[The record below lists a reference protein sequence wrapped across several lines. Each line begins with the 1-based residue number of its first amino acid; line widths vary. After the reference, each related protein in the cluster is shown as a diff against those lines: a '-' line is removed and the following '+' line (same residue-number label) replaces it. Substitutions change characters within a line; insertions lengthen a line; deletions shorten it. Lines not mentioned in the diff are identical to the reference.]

1 MTSPTH
7 VTDLNGDVRAPMH
20 PEPFEN
26 LDRIAT
32 VEMRTQGMPAGVVR
46 RLYAA
51 SRTAGPLCE
60 ELARPLLEVQGRVAI
75 LTGIILDGLPHG
87 EVDGP
92 IGASVLAQTLER
104 LDIPA
109 DVIVPEEMLDVMTAI
124 RTALGAEFEMRTQ
137 ARRADGYAAAIS
149 IEKLGRNARGVAH
162 TVLGAPL
169 DQGFEADDLIE
180 ELNGAGRL
188 TLGIGDGGNEIGFG
202 RMYAA
207 ARNVVPKGMAC
218 GCPCGNGIVTSTATQ
233 MLFPAAVSNHGAYAV
248 AGALAVLA
256 GRPDIFPFPDAVGSA
271 IEASVAAGCR
281 DGGTFY
287 PRVLADDGIPL
298 EAVKAVVA
306 VMRTIVFQNFRRS
319 PRHG

>member
-1 MTSPTH
+1 MSFPTN
-7 VTDLNGDVRAPMH
+7 VTDPGGDAQASMR

-32 VEMRTQGMPAGVVR
+32 VEMRTQGMPAGIVPQ
-46 RLYAA
+46 LYAA
-51 SRTAGPLCE
+51 ARTDGPLCA
-60 ELARPLLEVQGRVAI
+60 ELARPLLDLQGRVAI

-92 IGASVLAQTLER
+92 IGAGVLAQTLGR
-104 LDIPA
+104 LGIAA
-109 DVIVPEEMLDVMTAI
+109 DVIVPAEMLEPMAAV
-124 RTALGAEFEMRTQ
+124 RTALGAGFDIQTL
-137 ARRADGYAAAIS
+137 ARPAEEYAAAIS
-149 IEKLGRNARGVAH
+149 IEKLGRNAAGVAH

-180 ELNGAGRL
+180 ELDAMGRL
-188 TLGIGDGGNEIGFG
+188 TLAIGDGGNEIGFG
-202 RMYAA
+202 GIFEA
-207 ARNVVPKGMAC
+207 ARAVVPMGTQCRC
-218 GCPCGNGIVTSTATQ
+218 GCGEGIVCATRTQ
-233 MLFPAAVSNHGAYAV
+233 LLFPAAVSNTGAYAV
-248 AGALAVLA
+248 SAALTVLSEQ
-256 GRPDIFPFPDAVGSA
+256 PDAFPFPDAVGAA
-271 IEASVAAGCR
+271 IAASVAAGCR

-306 VMRTIVFQNFRRS
+306 VMRTIVFQSFRRS

>member
-1 MTSPTH
+1 MTLPTH
-7 VTDLNGDVRAPMH
+7 VTDLDGDVRAPMH

-51 SRTAGPLCE
+51 ARADGPLCV
-60 ELARPLLEVQGRVAI
+60 ELARPLLECQGRVAI
-75 LTGIILDGLPHG
+75 LTGIILDGLPQG

-104 LDIPA
+104 LDIEA
-109 DVIVPEEMLDVMTAI
+109 DVIVPEEMLEVMAAI
-124 RTALGAEFEMRTQ
+124 RTALGAGFEVRTQ
-137 ARRADGYAAAIS
+137 ARPADEYAAGVS
-149 IEKLGRNARGVAH
+149 IEKLGRNACGVAH
-162 TVLGAPL
+162 TVLGSPL
-169 DQGFEADDLIE
+169 EQDFDADDLIE
-180 ELNGAGRL
+180 ALNDAGRL

-202 RMYAA
+202 RMYEA
-207 ARNVVPKGMAC
+207 ARAVVPKGTEC
-218 GCPCGNGIVTSTATQ
+218 GCPCGNGIVTATSTQ
-233 MLFPAAVSNHGAYAV
+233 LLFPAAVSNHGAYAV
-248 AGALAVLA
+248 SGALAVLA
-256 GRPDIFPFPDAVGSA
+256 ERPDIFPFPDAVGSA

-281 DGGTFY
+281 DGGTFH

-298 EAVKAVVA
+298 EAIKAVVA
-306 VMRTIVFQNFRRS
+306 VMRTIVFQSFRHS